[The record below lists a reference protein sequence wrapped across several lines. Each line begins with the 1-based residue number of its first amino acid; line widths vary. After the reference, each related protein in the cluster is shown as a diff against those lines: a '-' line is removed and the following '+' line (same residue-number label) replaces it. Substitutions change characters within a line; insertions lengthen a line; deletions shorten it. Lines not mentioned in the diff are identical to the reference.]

1 MPQEAWNQKEER
13 QYKHI
18 LEGEEES
25 GRSEKT
31 AKRIAAAT
39 VNKERA
45 RRAETRTASRTSIDD
60 MSSGERGGHRSG
72 HGPGE
77 RTYAQLYE
85 EAKREGIK
93 GRSNMNKNQL
103 MNAVKH

>member
-18 LEGEEES
+18 LEGEEDS
-25 GRSEKT
+25 GRAEKT

-45 RRAETRTASRTSIDD
+45 RRGETKTASRTSIND
-60 MSSGERGGHRSG
+60 MSSGQRGGQRSG
-72 HGPGE
+72 QGPQG

-93 GRSNMNKNQL
+93 GRSHMNKTQL
-103 MNAVKH
+103 QHAVKY